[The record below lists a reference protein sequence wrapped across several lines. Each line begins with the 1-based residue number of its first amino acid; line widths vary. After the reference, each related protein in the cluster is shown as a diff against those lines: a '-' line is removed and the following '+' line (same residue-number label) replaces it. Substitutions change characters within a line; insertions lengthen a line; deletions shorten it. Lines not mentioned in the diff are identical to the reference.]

1 MQRKQDSIQK
11 QKQTNSL
18 RDYFVVI
25 TYLLRTAILTD
36 F

>member
-11 QKQTNSL
+11 QKQTNSM
-18 RDYFVVI
+18 RYYFVMI
-25 TYLLRTAILTD
+25 TYLLRNAILTD